1 MYTTTRASTRR
12 RRRRS
17 ARRWRSGS
25 RYKVPQLEH
34 PDVASLYSTLGCVY
48 RRQGELEE
56 ALGASG
62 KALEIGPKV
71 LGLEHPNVA
80 FSYLN
85 LGKIYHF

>member
-1 MYTTTRASTRR
+1 M
-12 RRRRS
+12 
-17 ARRWRSGS
+17 
-25 RYKVPQLEH
+25 
-34 PDVASLYSTLGCVY
+34 ASLYSTLGCVY